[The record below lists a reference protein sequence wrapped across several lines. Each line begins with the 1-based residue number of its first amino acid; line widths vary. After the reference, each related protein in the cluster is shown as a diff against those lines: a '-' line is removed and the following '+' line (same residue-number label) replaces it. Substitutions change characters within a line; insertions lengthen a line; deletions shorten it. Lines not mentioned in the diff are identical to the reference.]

1 MKVGDLIEYC
11 GDAPDALDIIGVVV
25 GFDNDGD
32 PRVWQDGDIA
42 PNYMDD
48 VKVIDESR

>member
-1 MKVGDLIEYC
+1 MKGGDLIEYC

-32 PRVWQDGDIA
+32 PRVWQDGEIA
-42 PNYMDD
+42 PYFMDD